1 MPSPNPPSRVASVHS
16 TSTSTRPRETGNYSS
31 RCAENDL
38 RAGQKAFGADRYHE
52 ALFYF
57 DRATSGDE
65 ANAEAWYRK
74 GNCLHVLKRNLE
86 AARCYD
92 RALELDP
99 TRTAAWNNK
108 GIVLTGLGRTGSAI
122 RCYDRALAIDP
133 ADATAW
139 FNKGSCLHALLRFE
153 DALACY
159 AQAARLAP
167 SDAEAWVHRGFA
179 CSGWGEW
186 RNRSPA
192 TNEPSS
198 SRQEILKL
206 G

>member
-1 MPSPNPPSRVASVHS
+1 MNIAATGGARRGLACRDSGGSTQNENLPCAVSAPCATLSPLCEKSRPFMPSPNPPSRVASVHL
-16 TSTSTRPRETGNYSS
+16 TSTSPRPRETGNYSS

-65 ANAEAWYRK
+65 ANPEAWYRK

-108 GIVLTGLGRTGSAI
+108 GIVLTGLGTNRE
-122 RCYDRALAIDP
+122 RYP
-133 ADATAW
+133 
-139 FNKGSCLHALLRFE
+139 LLRSRAG
-153 DALACY
+153 D
-159 AQAARLAP
+159 R
-167 SDAEAWVHRGFA
+167 
-179 CSGWGEW
+179 SGRCDGMV
-186 RNRSPA
+186 
-192 TNEPSS
+192 
-198 SRQEILKL
+198 
-206 G
+206 